1 MERPEEAVPVLAD
14 ALVNSVSGLI
24 TAIISYVFVFRSRG
38 DWASA
43 LDITTWGADFMAGL
57 KTENT
62 SDSLGKTHAEI
73 LVLLAY
79 AQLKSGLREEASA
92 SLKKA
97 RVMEQRFDSRPNYSM
112 ESTRFAGLLDQPVIL
127 LDVFSGTEAG
137 GISGL
142 ISLLGDRELSEQWK
156 ELTENE
162 Q

>member
-1 MERPEEAVPVLAD
+1 
-14 ALVNSVSGLI
+14 
-24 TAIISYVFVFRSRG
+24 
-38 DWASA
+38 
-43 LDITTWGADFMAGL
+43 
-57 KTENT
+57 
-62 SDSLGKTHAEI
+62 
-73 LVLLAY
+73 
-79 AQLKSGLREEASA
+79 
-92 SLKKA
+92 
-97 RVMEQRFDSRPNYSM
+97 M